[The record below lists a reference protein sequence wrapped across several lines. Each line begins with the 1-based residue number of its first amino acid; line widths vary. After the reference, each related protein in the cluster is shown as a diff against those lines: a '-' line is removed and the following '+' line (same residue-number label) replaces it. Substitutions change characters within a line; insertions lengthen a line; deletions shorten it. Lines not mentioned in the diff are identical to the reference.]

1 MITWVLYEKAD
12 SEELWMAGGDDNLR
26 ETKYHSRKEK
36 KKKVKKEED
45 KNDLLILPIYL
56 CLTEPSRP
64 VL

>member
-36 KKKVKKEED
+36 KKKRSKK
-45 KNDLLILPIYL
+45 KKTKMIF
-56 CLTEPSRP
+56 
-64 VL
+64 